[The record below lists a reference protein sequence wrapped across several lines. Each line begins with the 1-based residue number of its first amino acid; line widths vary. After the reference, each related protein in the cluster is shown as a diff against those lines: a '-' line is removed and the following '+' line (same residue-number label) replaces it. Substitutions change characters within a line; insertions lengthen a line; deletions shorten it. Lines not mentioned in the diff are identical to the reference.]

1 MVVPQS
7 VNTTALAGQG
17 GWIPTYLMKPERLK
31 QMEAD
36 ETFALCLQNCMIVP
50 NVNQADGSAVSV
62 QLQARGNGVPADNM
76 LSAVATYATV
86 SGEPCTASL
95 QASLSL

>member
-1 MVVPQS
+1 M
-7 VNTTALAGQG
+7 T
-17 GWIPTYLMKPERLK
+17 
-31 QMEAD
+31 
-36 ETFALCLQNCMIVP
+36 VP

-62 QLQARGNGVPADNM
+62 QLQARGNSVPADNM

-86 SGEPCTASL
+86 SGEPRTANL